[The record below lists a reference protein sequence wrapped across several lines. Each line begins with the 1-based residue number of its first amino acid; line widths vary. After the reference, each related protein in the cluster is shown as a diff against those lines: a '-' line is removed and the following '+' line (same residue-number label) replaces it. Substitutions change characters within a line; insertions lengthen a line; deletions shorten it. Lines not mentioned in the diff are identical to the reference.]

1 MTVDIVIIVQVLQL
15 LLVLFI
21 FYNLYTFKQN
31 NINYYLILITSL
43 IVIQMVIPPLFRR
56 YISAADDMHI
66 K

>member
-1 MTVDIVIIVQVLQL
+1 MTVDIVLIVQVLQL

-56 YISAADDMHI
+56 YISAADDMNI